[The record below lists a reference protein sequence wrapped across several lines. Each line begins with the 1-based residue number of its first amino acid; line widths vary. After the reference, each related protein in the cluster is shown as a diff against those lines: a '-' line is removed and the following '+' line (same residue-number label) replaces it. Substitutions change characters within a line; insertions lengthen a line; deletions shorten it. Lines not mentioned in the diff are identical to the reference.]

1 MSIFSHVGDRPGF
14 GGVQDT
20 IVAIRRGGDEL
31 VVANLESDKY
41 PTVEFST
48 DPGQVSQQQRH

>member
-1 MSIFSHVGDRPGF
+1 
-14 GGVQDT
+14 VQDT